1 MKFIEFFSGVGLVRE
16 GLSASGWVCAFAND
30 ISHEKMLTYISNY
43 GEDNFYL
50 GDIWDLVKNEMIIP
64 NDAFLYTAS
73 FPCTD
78 LSVAGNR
85 AGLEGKESGTLL
97 AIIEILKKKEIKKS
111 APKVILLENVPGFI
125 TSKNGSDLLRTINEL
140 NSLDYYIDVIEIDA
154 SLFTP
159 QSRPRVFIIAMKSDV
174 AIKNMVIKNDDDVF
188 CEWFNIIKNTELKS
202 TKLKSLLLNNNLKLG
217 SFNLNAPRK
226 TELRLRD
233 IIDTDIKHNSKLWWN
248 DERKQKL
255 YTQMSEKHKSVLHQM
270 IHSPEYSY
278 GTVYR
283 RMRNAQSTAELRT
296 DGIAGCLRTPKGGS
310 SKQILI
316 QAGMGHWMVR
326 LLSPR
331 EYARLQGVRD
341 SFILPEND
349 NKGYFAMGDAVC
361 VPVIEFIAKNI
372 ITPAY
377 KRYFGYLKQAV

>member
-1 MKFIEFFSGVGLVRE
+1 
-16 GLSASGWVCAFAND
+16 
-30 ISHEKMLTYISNY
+30 
-43 GEDNFYL
+43 
-50 GDIWDLVKNEMIIP
+50 
-64 NDAFLYTAS
+64 
-73 FPCTD
+73 
-78 LSVAGNR
+78 
-85 AGLEGKESGTLL
+85 
-97 AIIEILKKKEIKKS
+97 KKKETKKS

-125 TSKNGSDLLRTINEL
+125 TSKNGSDLLGTIKEL
-140 NSLDYYIDVIEIDA
+140 NNIGYYIDVIEIDA
-154 SLFTP
+154 SIFTP
-159 QSRPRVFIIAMKSDV
+159 QSRPRVFIIAMKNDL
-174 AIKNMVIKNDDDVF
+174 AIKNMIIKNDDDVF
-188 CEWFNIIKNTELKS
+188 CEWFNIIKNTKLKS
-202 TKLKSLLLNNNLKLG
+202 DKLKSLLLNSNLKLG
-217 SFNLNAPRK
+217 TFDLNTPKK
-226 TELRLRD
+226 TELRLID
-233 IIDTDIKHNSKLWWN
+233 IIDTEIKYNSKLWWN
-248 DERKQKL
+248 DERKEKL
-255 YTQMSEKHKSVLHQM
+255 YAQMSEKHKSVLHKM

-283 RMRNAQSTAELRT
+283 RMRNSQSTAELRT

-377 KRYFGYLKQAV
+377 KRYFGHLKQAV